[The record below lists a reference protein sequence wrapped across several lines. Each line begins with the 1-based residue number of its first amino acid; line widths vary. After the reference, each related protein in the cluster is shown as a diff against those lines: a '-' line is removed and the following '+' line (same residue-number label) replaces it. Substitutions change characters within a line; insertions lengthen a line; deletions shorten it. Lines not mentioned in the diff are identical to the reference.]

1 MRTPGKKL
9 CSSFFRAELL
19 ISCSQIH
26 RMLDVW
32 EESTTVALPSG
43 EDALEHEGDSND
55 IDLDN
60 VPACSQEAL
69 EEILGGGQ
77 KVQGLGE
84 AGGFAMEEEQ
94 FIQMIADAFGYN
106 DVEDD
111 VLEHLIDVA
120 CDSPMRAEE
129 YTNDTL
135 NFISNPKNDKSRKL
149 YERHQKQYTTYC
161 DTDPRRKPESE
172 VCICN
177 YFSMLAIKNRY
188 SPGNYWCIYSTLKTL
203 ILAKHRVDIKQCVVL
218 KKLIKKLTEDH
229 IKKKPD
235 MFLYS
240 EIKHGLTL
248 LFKDDVP
255 KDLLYKIG
263 IAIMC
268 YGLLRCKEMLSVEI
282 KDATVEEKV
291 NVNFPYE
298 TKRRVKGFKF
308 TIPSWLRPSFIKCI
322 GQISPSIPRS
332 SRFMLNYN
340 SRGARRVQN
349 MGATNVGAFA
359 TELATRLEKTVVKTF
374 TAKSFRRSGAT
385 QLVEAGVSIMGLCE
399 AGNWKSASTAREYV
413 EHSTV
418 AVSSRMDMLDGG
430 KRSNSEHNDNVVAPN
445 KRVMMSTA
453 SDAPSN
459 VTNTNCT
466 VININATNVSGLASV
481 LASVAIPNVVSPL
494 NLKDEKNYD

>member
-1 MRTPGKKL
+1 M
-9 CSSFFRAELL
+9 
-19 ISCSQIH
+19 
-26 RMLDVW
+26 
-32 EESTTVALPSG
+32 
-43 EDALEHEGDSND
+43 
-55 IDLDN
+55 
-60 VPACSQEAL
+60 
-69 EEILGGGQ
+69 
-77 KVQGLGE
+77 
-84 AGGFAMEEEQ
+84 
-94 FIQMIADAFGYN
+94 
-106 DVEDD
+106 
-111 VLEHLIDVA
+111 
-120 CDSPMRAEE
+120 
-129 YTNDTL
+129 
-135 NFISNPKNDKSRKL
+135 
-149 YERHQKQYTTYC
+149 
-161 DTDPRRKPESE
+161 
-172 VCICN
+172 
-177 YFSMLAIKNRY
+177 
-188 SPGNYWCIYSTLKTL
+188 
-203 ILAKHRVDIKQCVVL
+203 
-218 KKLIKKLTEDH
+218 
-229 IKKKPD
+229 
-235 MFLYS
+235 YS

-385 QLVEAGVSIMGLCE
+385 QLVEVGVSIMGLCE

-418 AVSSRMDMLDGG
+418 AASSRMDMLDGG
-430 KRSNSEHNDNVVAPN
+430 KRSNSEHNDNVVTPN

-453 SDAPSN
+453 SDVPSN
-459 VTNTNCT
+459 VTNANCT